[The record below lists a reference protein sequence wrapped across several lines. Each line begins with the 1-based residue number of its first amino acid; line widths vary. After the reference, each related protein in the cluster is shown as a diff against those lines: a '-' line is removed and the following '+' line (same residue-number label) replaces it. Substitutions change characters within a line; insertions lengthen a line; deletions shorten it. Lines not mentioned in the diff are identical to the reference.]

1 MNGYPL
7 TTSKYIV
14 QGKCLCNDKKKNQ
27 NFIQCLHTDGVATG
41 LRMLR
46 VLYPSFTA
54 TNLSVC
60 CVCMFDKIEEGSEP
74 YVNIFNMLGRQ
85 MKCVF
90 GQDL

>member
-1 MNGYPL
+1 MVILWLQVSILFRENAYAML
-7 TTSKYIV
+7 
-14 QGKCLCNDKKKNQ
+14 KKKNS
-27 NFIQCLHTDGVATG
+27 NFIQCLHNTDGVATG

-54 TNLSVC
+54 TNVSVC

-90 GQDL
+90 G